1 MLLLIPVP
9 MKNNTRQDKQ
19 CFQINMPLCLQRQPE
34 SSLKVGNLKCRPAF
48 FKAKSVTT
56 PPQAHIN
63 FSEVYKIHPYFLDA
77 PFNASKGPPIPV
89 YQPINI
95 IVLLN

>member
-1 MLLLIPVP
+1 MLLLIPIP
-9 MKNNTRQDKQ
+9 IKNNTQQDKQ

-56 PPQAHIN
+56 PPQAHTL
-63 FSEVYKIHPYFLDA
+63 FFYEGYKIHPF
-77 PFNASKGPPIPV
+77 I
-89 YQPINI
+89 Q
-95 IVLLN
+95 